1 MKKQTFLISIV
12 FLLLINSCSSDNEEI
27 ITTLKISEKEL
38 LFLAEENTKTVEIT
52 SNTEW
57 EITEIPDWITI
68 DKNEGRG
75 DGKIILKARK
85 NTKEEERSAT
95 LKIIAKEKQE
105 LLKIRQLSKNVT
117 LAISKTEVGF
127 DAEPTEIITFDIIS
141 NEAWKI
147 TEIPEWCTL
156 SATSGDGDE
165 TISITVDK
173 NYIDASRDAILDII
187 AGSKSAQL
195 LVSQE
200 ALNVELSF
208 SNLDLTSWYTGA
220 NLNFYE
226 GAATQSIMIRSNTKW
241 KVQSDV
247 DWCIP
252 DIEEGLDNQLLTIDI
267 SQNTKKV
274 DRVTEIYITAGSRSI
289 KILVQQSATMEGSND
304 PYEITAKDNSPRIG
318 DSFSKKQIDYIDP
331 GAAGEKVV
339 WNFSNINV
347 VRDKFRVSYDTP
359 TFDNGVYIMG
369 NERFTAKDYP
379 ANSLMVYLENN
390 TTMYYYQLKD
400 NLLQSIGHENPSV
413 ILHYN
418 PRMLLELYPMK
429 YNGYYKQEYESKG
442 FYSGSVRIA
451 TEGYTEV
458 SADGYGTIILPDGTF
473 KNALRVKWKQ
483 IIKDVPLDG
492 ATIIGTPEEIEKGTR
507 MLTLYKWYIKGYRYP
522 VFETYRITYPYI
534 DNKVVSSF
542 AFYFPPKD
550 QDYYLGNKE
559 TKSIMRRKLA
569 TKVINNISKDEK
581 ILPIFMTTR

>member
-12 FLLLINSCSSDNEEI
+12 FLLLICSCSSDNEEI
-27 ITTLKISEKEL
+27 ITILKISEKEL
-38 LFLAEENTKTVEIT
+38 LFLAEENSKTVEIT

-75 DGKIILKARK
+75 DGKIILKAKK
-85 NTKEEERSAT
+85 NTKEEERSVT

-117 LAISKTEVGF
+117 LAISKTEVDF

-173 NYIDASRDAILDII
+173 NYIDASRDAILHII

-226 GAATQSIMIRSNTKW
+226 EAATQSIMIRSNTKW

-331 GAAGEKVV
+331 GDAGEKVV

-347 VRDKFRVSYDTP
+347 VRDKFRVSYDAP
-359 TFDNGVYIMG
+359 RFDNGVYIMG

-390 TTMYYYQLKD
+390 ATMYYYQLKD

-429 YNGYYKQEYESKG
+429 YNGYYKQEYKSKG
-442 FYSGSVRIA
+442 LYSGSVNIA
-451 TEGYTEV
+451 AEGYTEV
-458 SADGYGTIILPDGTF
+458 RADGYGTIKLPDGTF
-473 KNALRVKWKQ
+473 KNALRVKCKQ
-483 IIKDVPLDG
+483 IIKDVPIDG
-492 ATIIGTPEEIEKGTR
+492 GAMLGTPEEIEKETR
-507 MLTLYKWYIKGYRYP
+507 IFTSYKWYVKGYRYP
-522 VFETYRITYPYI
+522 VFETYRLTYPYI
-534 DNKVVSSF
+534 NNKVVSSL

-559 TKSIMRRKLA
+559 TKSIMRKKLA
-569 TKVINNISKDEK
+569 TKGIKNISKDEK
-581 ILPIFMTTR
+581 ILPIFMTTK